1 MVKAGIFTLFFAG
14 LFFLISQYPKLS
26 EAIVNLTD
34 GFVKLF
40 KSGGRLMDPED
51 DYGIGSF
58 LADNFLLL
66 LGLGLG
72 SKC

>member
-1 MVKAGIFTLFFAG
+1 M

-26 EAIVNLTD
+26 GSIVNLTD

-66 LGLGLG
+66 LGLGLATTV
-72 SKC
+72 SRQLVYFY